1 MTEPRT
7 SALSRRV
14 LDEYAAIRDTL
25 PAGVVSAERRQEALQ
40 SLAAHGLPS
49 SREEN
54 WRYTN
59 LRPLERARFAPAGES
74 LAAGVS
80 PVPGAAVV
88 ADATSAAAA
97 GAFAGG
103 AATTRSL
110 PFASELPAKLERF
123 ARYTFVDGVFAPEL
137 SSPTQ
142 EQPGLTV
149 HSLRRAAQGA
159 GGLSSSRRVFQL
171 PRALPA
177 LSHLPEARLALLNEA
192 FATDTAAIHVDHGA
206 GEPVRVELLFIA
218 VAGAETGTSYPR
230 VQVSLDPGSRLIMVE
245 RHIGA
250 GGGASFINSS
260 VTVDVGRGA
269 HLTHYRLQQ
278 AGARATWLDTL
289 SAVLAADARY
299 GLLTVNTGGLSARST
314 THVQMAGPGAE
325 LTLSVAALADRQ
337 QVQDNFAL
345 VEHIAPRAR
354 TEQTFRGIAS
364 GRARV
369 GFNGKIVVRETAAGT
384 DSRQSLR
391 GLLAGPEAEIDVRPQ
406 LEIYTDEVRCS
417 HGATAGKLD
426 DDMLFYLLSRGLS
439 PEVAQRL
446 LKWAFLED
454 VVSKI
459 ELPGLRRQI
468 EHDLAGQMADAASLK
483 ELL

>member
-1 MTEPRT
+1 MTETR
-7 SALSRRV
+7 SAVLSQRV
-14 LDEYAAIRDTL
+14 LDEYAAVRDSL
-25 PAGVVSAERRQEALQ
+25 PAGVVSPERRQEAVQ
-40 SLAAHGLPS
+40 ALAARGLPTT
-49 SREEN
+49 REEN

-59 LRPLERARFAPAGES
+59 LRPLERARFAPAV
-74 LAAGVS
+74 A
-80 PVPGAAVV
+80 AAVGAV
-88 ADATSAAAA
+88 GVPAGTSTPAPL
-97 GAFAGG
+97 
-103 AATTRSL
+103 L
-110 PFASELPAKLERF
+110 PSGSELPAKLEGF
-123 ARYTFVDGVFAPEL
+123 ARFTFVDGVFAPDL
-137 SSPTQ
+137 SSPG
-142 EQPGLTV
+142 EQTGLSV
-149 HSLRRAAQGA
+149 HTLRRSARGA
-159 GGLSSSRRVFQL
+159 TSATVFQL

-177 LSHLPEARLALLNEA
+177 LGTLPEARLALLNEA
-192 FATDTAAIHVDHGA
+192 FATDTAAIHVSGA
-206 GEPVRVELLFIA
+206 AAQPARVEVLFIA
-218 VAGAETGTSYPR
+218 VAGADSGTSYPR
-230 VQVSLDPGSRLIMVE
+230 IQVSLDPASRLVLVE

-250 GGGASFINSS
+250 GANFVNSL
-260 VTVDVGRGA
+260 VNVDVGRGA

-299 GLLTVNTGGLSARST
+299 ALLAVNTGGLSARST
-314 THVQMAGPGAE
+314 THVRMAGPGAE
-325 LTLSVAALADRQ
+325 LLLSVAALGDRQ
-337 QVQDNFAL
+337 QVQDYFAL

-354 TEQTFRGIAS
+354 TEQIFRGIAA

-369 GFNGKIVVRETAAGT
+369 AFNGKIAVREAAAGT

-406 LEIYTDEVRCS
+406 LEIYTDDVRCS

-426 DDMLFYLLSRGLS
+426 DNMLFYLLSRGLS

-459 ELPGLRRQI
+459 ELPALRRQI

>member
-1 MTEPRT
+1 MTP
-7 SALSRRV
+7 ALSKRV
-14 LDEYAAIRDTL
+14 LDEYAAIRESL
-25 PAGVVSAERRQEALQ
+25 PAGVVSSERRHEAIQ
-40 SLAAHGLPS
+40 ALAARGLPVT
-49 SREEN
+49 RDEN

-59 LRPLERARFAPAGES
+59 LRPLERARFGPVATAM
-74 LAAGVS
+74 AALPQPS
-80 PVPGAAVV
+80 EADLPGRLEGFARYAFV
-88 ADATSAAAA
+88 D
-97 GAFAGG
+97 GAFA
-103 AATTRSL
+103 
-110 PFASELPAKLERF
+110 PA
-123 ARYTFVDGVFAPEL
+123 L
-137 SSPTQ
+137 SSSQ
-142 EQPGLTV
+142 EQAGLTV
-149 HSLRRAAQGA
+149 RR
-159 GGLSSSRRVFQL
+159 L
-171 PRALPA
+171 PAALPA
-177 LSHLPEARLALLNEA
+177 LSTLPEARLALLNEA
-192 FATDTAAIHVDHGA
+192 FATDTAAIHVSNTPGKPA
-206 GEPVRVELLFIA
+206 AVELIFLA
-218 VAGAETGTSYPR
+218 LGGADTGTSYPR
-230 VQVSLDPGSRLIMVE
+230 VQVNLDPAARLVLIE
-245 RHIGA
+245 RHISA
-250 GGGASFINSS
+250 PGGASFVNSA
-260 VTVDVGRGA
+260 VNVDIGSGA

-278 AGARATWLDTL
+278 AGARATWVDTL

-299 GLLTVNTGGLSARST
+299 RLLAVNTGALSARST
-314 THVQMAGPGAE
+314 THVRMAGPGAE
-325 LTLSVAALADRQ
+325 LALSVAALGDRQ

-369 GFNGKIVVRETAAGT
+369 AFNGKIAVRKAAAGT

-406 LEIYTDEVRCS
+406 LEIYTDDVRCS

-459 ELPGLRRQI
+459 EIPDLRRHI
-468 EHDLAGQMADAASLK
+468 EHELAGQMADAASLK

>member
-1 MTEPRT
+1 MN
-7 SALSRRV
+7 ALAKRV
-14 LDEYAAIRDTL
+14 LDEFAAARDTL
-25 PAGVVSAERRQEALQ
+25 PTGVVSPERRQAAIEAL
-40 SLAAHGLPS
+40 AARGLPTA
-49 SREEN
+49 RDEN

-59 LRPLERARFAPAGES
+59 LRPLERARF
-74 LAAGVS
+74 
-80 PVPGAAVV
+80 VP
-88 ADATSAAAA
+88 AAAA
-97 GAFAGG
+97 AVAGAPSVP
-103 AATTRSL
+103 AASDLPTR
-110 PFASELPAKLERF
+110 LEGF

-137 SSPTQ
+137 SSPD

-149 HSLRRAAQGA
+149 RSLRPARGDSATLAH
-159 GGLSSSRRVFQL
+159 L

-177 LSHLPEARLALLNEA
+177 SSGLPEARLALLNEA
-192 FATDTAAIHVDHGA
+192 FATDTAAIRIGGGA
-206 GEPVRVELLFIA
+206 SPQRLELVFVA
-218 VAGAETGTSYPR
+218 VAGADQAASYPR
-230 VQVSLDPGSRLIMVE
+230 VLVALDPGARLTLVE
-245 RHIGA
+245 RHISTGNGA
-250 GGGASFINSS
+250 NFVNSS
-260 VTVDVGRGA
+260 VHVDAQRGA
-269 HLTHYRLQQ
+269 RLTHYRLQQ
-278 AGARATWLDTL
+278 TGARATWLDTL

-299 GLLTVNTGGLSARST
+299 NLLAVNAGALSARST
-314 THVQMAGPGAE
+314 THVQMAGAGAE
-325 LTLSVAALADRQ
+325 LALSVAALGDRQ

-345 VEHIAPRAR
+345 VEHIAPHAR

-369 GFNGKIVVRETAAGT
+369 GFNGKIVVREAAAGT

-426 DDMLFYLLSRGLS
+426 DNMLFYLLSRGLS
-439 PEVAQRL
+439 PEVARRL

-459 ELPGLRRQI
+459 EIPELRRHI
-468 EHDLAGQMADAASLK
+468 ERELAGQMADAASLQ

>member
-1 MTEPRT
+1 MT
-7 SALSRRV
+7 SAQPRNTLSQRV
-14 LDEYAAIRDTL
+14 LDEYAAVRDSL
-25 PAGVVSAERRQEALQ
+25 PGGVVSRERRQEAVQ
-40 SLAAHGLPS
+40 ALANRGLPTT
-49 SREEN
+49 REEN

-59 LRPLERARFAPAGES
+59 LRPLERARFAPA
-74 LAAGVS
+74 V
-80 PVPGAAVV
+80 
-88 ADATSAAAA
+88 AAAA
-97 GAFAGG
+97 GVAGIPAG
-103 AATTRSL
+103 AATPVVQL
-110 PFASELPAKLERF
+110 PSGSELPAKLAGF

-137 SSPTQ
+137 SFPE
-142 EQPGLTV
+142 EQAGLRV
-149 HSLRRAAQGA
+149 HTLQRNARSATSAT
-159 GGLSSSRRVFQL
+159 VFQL

-177 LSHLPEARLALLNEA
+177 LGNLPEARLALLNEA
-192 FATDTAAIHVDHGA
+192 FATDTAAIHVSDA
-206 GEPVRVELLFIA
+206 AAQPARVEVLFVA
-218 VAGAETGTSYPR
+218 AAGADIGTSYPR
-230 VQVSLDPGSRLIMVE
+230 VQVSLDPSSHLILVE
-245 RHIGA
+245 RHIGVGA
-250 GGGASFINSS
+250 GANFVNGLVN
-260 VTVDVGRGA
+260 VDVGRGA
-269 HLTHYRLQQ
+269 HLTHYRLQL
-278 AGARATWLDTL
+278 AGARATSLDTL

-299 GLLTVNTGGLSARST
+299 ALLAVNTGGLSARST

-325 LTLSVAALADRQ
+325 LVLSVAALGDRQ

-354 TEQTFRGIAS
+354 TEQIFRGIAS

-369 GFNGKIVVRETAAGT
+369 AFNGKIAVREAAAGT

-406 LEIYTDEVRCS
+406 LEIYTDDVRCS

-426 DDMLFYLLSRGLS
+426 DNMLFYLLSRGLS

-459 ELPGLRRQI
+459 ELPELRRQI

>member
-1 MTEPRT
+1 MTKSSGAVLDGGSRPEGRGAGTGPRNGA
-7 SALSRRV
+7 ALSQRV
-14 LDEYAAIRDTL
+14 LDEYAAVRESL
-25 PAGVVSAERRQEALQ
+25 PAGVVSPERRQEAVQ
-40 SLAAHGLPS
+40 ALAARGLPTP
-49 SREEN
+49 REEN

-59 LRPLERARFAPAGES
+59 LRPLERARFAPA
-74 LAAGVS
+74 
-80 PVPGAAVV
+80 
-88 ADATSAAAA
+88 AAAPVA
-97 GAFAGG
+97 EAADGAPGP
-103 AATTRSL
+103 SL
-110 PFASELPAKLERF
+110 PSGFDLPAKLPGF
-123 ARYTFVDGVFAPEL
+123 ARYTFVDGVFAREL
-137 SSPTQ
+137 SSPE
-142 EQPGLTV
+142 EQTGLTV
-149 HSLRRAAQGA
+149 HSLRRAAQGPTSA
-159 GGLSSSRRVFQL
+159 TIFQL

-177 LSHLPEARLALLNEA
+177 LGNLPEARLALLNEA
-192 FATDTAAIHVDHGA
+192 FATDTAAIHVSGA
-206 GEPVRVELLFIA
+206 AGPAARVEVLFIA
-218 VAGAETGTSYPR
+218 VAGADIGTSYPR
-230 VQVSLDPGSRLIMVE
+230 IQVSLDPASRLTLIE

-250 GGGASFINSS
+250 GGGANFVNGLAN
-260 VTVDVGRGA
+260 VDVGRGA

-299 GLLTVNTGGLSARST
+299 ALLAVNTGGLSARST

-325 LTLSVAALADRQ
+325 LLLSVAALGDRQ
-337 QVQDNFAL
+337 QVQDYFAL

-354 TEQTFRGIAS
+354 TEQVFRGIAA

-369 GFNGKIVVRETAAGT
+369 AFNGKIAVRETAAGT

-406 LEIYTDEVRCS
+406 LEIYTDDVRCS

-426 DDMLFYLLSRGLS
+426 DNMLFYLLSRGLS

-459 ELPGLRRQI
+459 ELPALRRQI

>member
-1 MTEPRT
+1 MTAPL
-7 SALSRRV
+7 AKRV
-14 LDEYAAIRDTL
+14 LDEYAAVRDSL
-25 PAGVVSAERRQEALQ
+25 PADVVSAKRRQDAIEM
-40 SLAAHGLPS
+40 LAARGLPS
-49 SREEN
+49 TRDEN

-59 LRPLERARFAPAGES
+59 LRPLERARFAPVT
-74 LAAGVS
+74 AAARGTALMPS
-80 PVPGAAVV
+80 EGAA
-88 ADATSAAAA
+88 AEAKATEAAHPPSAAPLT
-97 GAFAGG
+97 GF
-103 AATTRSL
+103 
-110 PFASELPAKLERF
+110 ELPARLEGF
-123 ARYTFVDGVFAPEL
+123 ARYAFVDGVFAPEL
-137 SSPTQ
+137 SSPD
-142 EQPGLTV
+142 PRAGLV
-149 HSLRRAAQGA
+149 VRSRHAAPGA
-159 GGLSSSRRVFQL
+159 GDGSGSATVSRL

-177 LSHLPEARLALLNEA
+177 LSGLPEARLALLNEA
-192 FATDTAAIHVDHGA
+192 FATDTAAIHITGA
-206 GEPVRVELLFIA
+206 AAQACVELLFIA
-218 VAGAETGTSYPR
+218 LAGAETGSIYPR
-230 VQVSLDPGSRLIMVE
+230 AQISLDPASRLILVE
-245 RHIGA
+245 RHVSAGA
-250 GGGASFINSS
+250 GASFSNSS
-260 VTVDVGRGA
+260 INVDVGRGA

-278 AGARATWLDTL
+278 AGARSTWVDTL

-299 GLLTVNTGGLSARST
+299 GLLAVNTGGLSARST

-325 LTLSVAALADRQ
+325 LTLSVAALGDRQ

-369 GFNGKIVVRETAAGT
+369 AFNGKIVVREGAAGT

-391 GLLAGPEAEIDVRPQ
+391 GLLAGPDAEIDVRPQ

-439 PEVAQRL
+439 REVAQRL

-454 VVSKI
+454 VVAKI
-459 ELPGLRRQI
+459 EIPGLRRQI
-468 EHDLAGQMADAASLK
+468 EHALAGQMADAASLK

>member
-1 MTEPRT
+1 MTEPRNA
-7 SALSRRV
+7 ALSQRA
-14 LDEYAAIRDTL
+14 LDEYAAVRESL

-40 SLAAHGLPS
+40 ALAARGLPTT
-49 SREEN
+49 REEN

-59 LRPLERARFAPAGES
+59 LRPLERARFAPA
-74 LAAGVS
+74 LAAAVD
-80 PVPGAAVV
+80 VPAGTAAP
-88 ADATSAAAA
+88 AP
-97 GAFAGG
+97 
-103 AATTRSL
+103 RL
-110 PFASELPAKLERF
+110 PSESELPTKLEGF

-137 SSPTQ
+137 SAPQ
-142 EQPGLTV
+142 EQTGLSV
-149 HSLRRAAQGA
+149 HTLRRSTQGTTSA
-159 GGLSSSRRVFQL
+159 TIFQL
-171 PRALPA
+171 PRTLPA
-177 LSHLPEARLALLNEA
+177 LGSLPEARLALLNEA
-192 FATDTAAIHVDHGA
+192 FATDTAAIHVSGNA
-206 GEPVRVELLFIA
+206 GQPARVEVLFIA
-218 VAGAETGTSYPR
+218 VAGADTGTSYPR
-230 VQVSLDPGSRLIMVE
+230 VQVSLDPASRLILVE
-245 RHIGA
+245 RHIGT
-250 GGGASFINSS
+250 GASANFVNGL
-260 VTVDVGRGA
+260 VNVDVGRGA

-278 AGARATWLDTL
+278 ASARATWLDTL

-299 GLLTVNTGGLSARST
+299 ALLTVSTGGLSARST

-325 LTLSVAALADRQ
+325 LMLSVAALGDRQ

-354 TEQTFRGIAS
+354 TEQTFRGITS

-369 GFNGKIVVRETAAGT
+369 AFNGKIAVREAASGT

-406 LEIYTDEVRCS
+406 LEIYTDDVKCS

-459 ELPGLRRQI
+459 ELPELRRQI